1 MEKVETDYY
10 TVLFDADGSFKS
22 ISLAT
27 GELSV
32 TNANKLR
39 VFIDRGDSW
48 DFDDDYR
55 DQPEVFMQLNS
66 TMVRSF
72 GDLTEVTQNYSFKNS
87 KLTQTIVFHKHEPI
101 IQIKH
106 DVNWVDAGYM
116 VRAEFLPAIWS
127 DVVNSDIQF
136 GYLGRPTTD
145 DTRHNEAQFEMCCQ
159 KWFDISDEGQGFAIL
174 NNTKNGFMAK
184 KKIISVNLVRSTE
197 YPSIEQEHVSYS
209 YALYPHTGGFNPV
222 DVDDK
227 AKNFNARALYGDK
240 ALAMPCVDS
249 EQVEITAFKP
259 AYDGNGFILRMFE
272 RTGRTAT
279 ANLTLPEGYEV
290 DCEVNLLEDKMGEWT
305 GALSFKPFQI
315 RSYRL
320 RKK

>member
-1 MEKVETDYY
+1 
-10 TVLFDADGSFKS
+10 
-22 ISLAT
+22 
-27 GELSV
+27 
-32 TNANKLR
+32 
-39 VFIDRGDSW
+39 
-48 DFDDDYR
+48 
-55 DQPEVFMQLNS
+55 
-66 TMVRSF
+66 
-72 GDLTEVTQNYSFKNS
+72 
-87 KLTQTIVFHKHEPI
+87 
-101 IQIKH
+101 
-106 DVNWVDAGYM
+106 
-116 VRAEFLPAIWS
+116 
-127 DVVNSDIQF
+127 
-136 GYLGRPTTD
+136 
-145 DTRHNEAQFEMCCQ
+145 
-159 KWFDISDEGQGFAIL
+159 
-174 NNTKNGFMAK
+174 MAK